1 MDLSGVAWRKSS
13 RSMQNGS
20 CVEVAEALA
29 SKEGSQR
36 VIAIRDS
43 KDPCGP
49 KLIFTPGQWD
59 AFTAGVKGGE
69 FDIA

>member
-1 MDLSGVAWRKSS
+1 MFPPA
-13 RSMQNGS
+13 RSLK
-20 CVEVAEALA
+20 ALA
-29 SKEGSQR
+29 SKEGSHR

-43 KDPCGP
+43 KDPGGP

>member
-13 RSMQNGS
+13 RSTQNGS